1 MNGRGSSL
9 VCPEGWRYLGAERGY
24 RYIKGGTTA
33 YSNPEAYSDAKT
45 YRNTKTNCNAK
56 ANGNAKANRYTEA
69 YGYAEPDR
77 TYKGPGTYTGSCEK
91 AKEYYK
97 SQNEIKKKEDACRI
111 LEAVEVRKRI
121 SGAVQSEEKYEK
133 AKDNDSWQKS
143 NGDHI

>member
-1 MNGRGSSL
+1 M
-9 VCPEGWRYLGAERGY
+9 
-24 RYIKGGTTA
+24 
-33 YSNPEAYSDAKT
+33 
-45 YRNTKTNCNAK
+45 
-56 ANGNAKANRYTEA
+56 
-69 YGYAEPDR
+69 

-111 LEAVEVRKRI
+111 LEAVKVRKWI

>member
-1 MNGRGSSL
+1 MKN
-9 VCPEGWRYLGAERGY
+9 
-24 RYIKGGTTA
+24 
-33 YSNPEAYSDAKT
+33 N
-45 YRNTKTNCNAK
+45 NTKTDGNAK
-56 ANGNAKANRYTEA
+56 ANGDTETDSNTETNGHTETHCNAKADRYTEA

-143 NGDHI
+143 NEDHI

>member
-1 MNGRGSSL
+1 MEGIRDADIHTETNGDT
-9 VCPEGWRYLGAERGY
+9 E
-24 RYIKGGTTA
+24 TD
-33 YSNPEAYSDAKT
+33 SNTEAD
-45 YRNTKTNCNAK
+45 
-56 ANGNAKANRYTEA
+56 RYTEA

-77 TYKGPGTYTGSCEK
+77 TYKDPGTYTGSCEK

-111 LEAVEVRKRI
+111 LEAVKVRKRI